1 MSEEVLDK
9 KQKLM
14 IEYLVSTPEVF
25 TKCYSITKPIYFD
38 SPLDRVIEFILEYFT
53 KHGGLPNLDVIDA
66 EVGVLLKERTLD
78 LKSDMDYFLEEY
90 ESFCRDSA
98 MAKAILEGVD
108 LVNEGRSH
116 EVEALVRE
124 AMLVKLDKHI
134 GISLFHDPE
143 TRIRLMD
150 ERVINYST
158 GIKSVDLMIGYVRKG
173 EFHMVYAPSSGGK
186 SLVLANNAIAFAKQ
200 GLTVSIVSLELNEDL
215 YAKRMDS
222 MVSGEDISHH
232 KDLAKVIADKM
243 AKEKEEMADILIKSM
258 PQGTTPSQLRA
269 YLLEYSLENG
279 GYPDVFI
286 VDYLGIMGVDLT
298 KSDNKFDK
306 DDEKSQQLRRM
317 AQEFDMITMSAGQIN
332 REGTDVL
339 SVNAG
344 HVAGGISVI
353 NNSDSSIALVASE
366 EDIENNQVQVKQLKI
381 RNANKSSK
389 PVILYR
395 CPKTLRF
402 SDSPNVKT
410 TNLAKPS
417 YIKKSADKEE
427 SPKSSNGKDKLKKAL
442 SKR

>member
-14 IEYLVSTPEVF
+14 IEYLVSSPEVF

-78 LKSDMDYFLEEY
+78 IKSDMEYFLEEY

-124 AMLVKLDKHI
+124 AMLVKLDKSV
-134 GISLFHDPE
+134 GLDLFLDVKE
-143 TRIRLMD
+143 RINHMD
-150 ERVINYST
+150 DNLINYST
-158 GIKSVDLMIGYVRKG
+158 GSDLVDALIGRIRRG
-173 EFHMVYAPSSGGK
+173 ELIVTSAVSSGGK
-186 SLVLANNAIAFAKQ
+186 SLHLGNMGIALAKQ
-200 GLTVSIVSLELNEDL
+200 GLDVAIVSLELNEPL
-215 YAKRMDS
+215 YAKRLDS
-222 MVSGEDISHH
+222 MITGTDIAEH
-232 KDLAKVIADKM
+232 KKNAEEIDRLMSKS
-243 AKEKEEMADILIKSM
+243 KESMGNFIIKQM
-258 PQGTTPSQLRA
+258 PPGSNASQIRA
-269 YLLEYSLENG
+269 YLLEYSLEYG
-279 GYPDVFI
+279 KYPDVLI
-286 VDYLGIMGVDLT
+286 VDYIGIMGATT
-298 KSDNKFDK
+298 KSSNKFDQ
-306 DDEKSQQLRRM
+306 DEEKAIALRQMAVEYDMIALTAQQL
-317 AQEFDMITMSAGQIN
+317 N
-332 REGTDVL
+332 REAANVVDVTYAHL
-339 SVNAG
+339 S
-344 HVAGGISVI
+344 GGISLA
-353 NNSDSSIALVASE
+353 NTSDALIALVQTE
-366 EDIENNQVQVKQLKI
+366 QDIDNNQVQVKWIKL
-381 RNANKSSK
+381 RNAPKTNK

-410 TNLAKPS
+410 TNLSKPS

-427 SPKSSNGKDKLKKAL
+427 SPKPSNGKDKLKKAL

>member
-124 AMLVKLDKHI
+124 AMLVKLDKSV
-134 GISLFHDPE
+134 GLDLFLDVKE
-143 TRIRLMD
+143 RINHMD
-150 ERVINYST
+150 DNLINYST
-158 GIKSVDLMIGYVRKG
+158 GSDLVDALIGRIRRG
-173 EFHMVYAPSSGGK
+173 ELIVTSAVSSGGK
-186 SLVLANNAIAFAKQ
+186 SLHLGNVGIALAKQ
-200 GLTVSIVSLELNEDL
+200 GLDVAIVSLELNEPL
-215 YAKRMDS
+215 YAKRLDS
-222 MVSGEDISHH
+222 MITGTDIAEH
-232 KDLAKVIADKM
+232 KKNAEEIDRLM
-243 AKEKEEMADILIKSM
+243 AESKESMGNFIIKQM
-258 PQGTTPSQLRA
+258 PPGSNASQIRA
-269 YLLEYSLENG
+269 YLLEYSLEYG
-279 GYPDVFI
+279 KYPDVLI
-286 VDYLGIMGVDLT
+286 VDYIGIMGATT
-298 KSDNKFDK
+298 KSSNKFDQ
-306 DDEKSQQLRRM
+306 DEEKAIALRQMAVEYDMIALTAQQL
-317 AQEFDMITMSAGQIN
+317 N
-332 REGTDVL
+332 REAANVVDVTYAHL
-339 SVNAG
+339 S
-344 HVAGGISVI
+344 GGISLA
-353 NNSDSSIALVASE
+353 NTADALIALVQTE
-366 EDIENNQVQVKQLKI
+366 QDIENNQVQVKWIKL
-381 RNANKSSK
+381 RNAPKTNK

-417 YIKKSADKEE
+417 YIKQSVDKEE
-427 SPKSSNGKDKLKKAL
+427 SPKPTNGKDKLKKAL

>member
-1 MSEEVLDK
+1 MSEEILDK

-78 LKSDMDYFLEEY
+78 IKSDMDYFLEEY

-124 AMLVKLDKHI
+124 AMLVKLDKSV
-134 GISLFHDPE
+134 GLDLFLDVKE
-143 TRIRLMD
+143 RINHMD
-150 ERVINYST
+150 DNLINYST
-158 GIKSVDLMIGYVRKG
+158 GSDLVDALIGRIRRG
-173 EFHMVYAPSSGGK
+173 ELIVTSAVSSGGK
-186 SLVLANNAIAFAKQ
+186 SLHLGNMGIALAKQ
-200 GLTVSIVSLELNEDL
+200 GLDVAIVSLELNEPL
-215 YAKRMDS
+215 YAKRLDS
-222 MVSGEDISHH
+222 MITGTDIAEH
-232 KDLAKVIADKM
+232 KKNAEEIDRLM
-243 AKEKEEMADILIKSM
+243 AESKESMGNFIIKQM
-258 PQGTTPSQLRA
+258 PPGSNASQIRA
-269 YLLEYSLENG
+269 YLLEYSLEYG
-279 GYPDVFI
+279 KYPDVLI
-286 VDYLGIMGVDLT
+286 VDYIGIMGATT
-298 KSDNKFDK
+298 KSSNKFDQ
-306 DDEKSQQLRRM
+306 DEEKAIALRQMAVEYDMIALTAQQL
-317 AQEFDMITMSAGQIN
+317 N
-332 REGTDVL
+332 REAANVVDVTYAHL
-339 SVNAG
+339 S
-344 HVAGGISVI
+344 GGISLA
-353 NNSDSSIALVASE
+353 NTADALIALIQTE
-366 EDIENNQVQVKQLKI
+366 QDIDNNQVQVKWIKL
-381 RNANKSSK
+381 RNAPKTNK